1 MAFNCITPSVVF
13 QEVPNEISLCFSI
26 TGCKV
31 GCKGC
36 HSTEL
41 WHEDN
46 GLSLTNT
53 NFIHWLKKYQ
63 GLISCVVFFGG
74 EWQPNA
80 LIDKLLIAKSHGLK
94 TCLYSGEKHID
105 INISQHLNF
114 LKTGAWQEA
123 LGGLDSPITNQ
134 VFRDVISGKKLNHL
148 FIKTIDVNT
157 FNTNTDDAN
166 HSKTTLV
173 DTNSFKNSLKANA
186 LAISTFENSTFEPYQ
201 FTQGANNVA
210 A

>member
-1 MAFNCITPSVVF
+1 MLNYKNNTLYSFIMNFNCISPSIVF

-41 WHEDN
+41 WQEDY
-46 GLSLTNT
+46 GMKLTNI
-53 NFIHWLKKYQ
+53 NFTTWLNKYKS
-63 GLISCVVFFGG
+63 LISCVVFFGG
-74 EWQPNA
+74 EWQEAA
-80 LIDKLLIAKSHGLK
+80 LIEKLIIAKNHGLI
-94 TCLYSGEKHID
+94 TCLYSGQQHIN

-114 LKTGAWQEA
+114 LKTGAWRAE

-134 VFRDVISGKKLNHL
+134 TFRNVVTGEKLNHL
-148 FIKTIDVNT
+148 FVKTHMNE
-157 FNTNTDDAN
+157 N
-166 HSKTTLV
+166 
-173 DTNSFKNSLKANA
+173 NA
-186 LAISTFENSTFEPYQ
+186 S
-201 FTQGANNVA
+201 QGINNVA

>member
-1 MAFNCITPSVVF
+1 MEFNCISPSIVF

-41 WHEDN
+41 WQADY
-46 GLSLTNT
+46 GIQLTNI
-53 NFIHWLKKYQ
+53 NFINWLNKYKN
-63 GLISCVVFFGG
+63 LISCVVFFGG
-74 EWQPNA
+74 EWQEAA
-80 LIDKLLIAKSHGLK
+80 LIEKLIIAKNHGVK
-94 TCLYSGEKHID
+94 TCLYSGQEHIN

-114 LKTGAWQEA
+114 LKTGPWRTE

-134 VFRDVISGKKLNHL
+134 IFRNMTTGEKLNHL
-148 FIKTIDVNT
+148 FIK
-157 FNTNTDDAN
+157 N
-166 HSKTTLV
+166 HMNNNNVS
-173 DTNSFKNSLKANA
+173 
-186 LAISTFENSTFEPYQ
+186 
-201 FTQGANNVA
+201 QGINNVA

>member
-1 MAFNCITPSVVF
+1 MTFNCITPSVVF

-41 WHEDN
+41 WQEDN
-46 GLSLTNT
+46 GVLLTNT
-53 NFIHWLKKYQ
+53 NFTQWLKKYQ

-74 EWQPNA
+74 EWQANA
-80 LIDKLLIAKSHGLK
+80 LIEKLIIAKNHGLK

-114 LKTGAWQEA
+114 LKTGAWHET
-123 LGGLDSPITNQ
+123 LGGLDSPTTNQ
-134 VFRDVISGKKLNHL
+134 VFRNVISGEKLNHL
-148 FIKTIDVNT
+148 FNKAIDVNT
-157 FNTNTDDAN
+157 FKVNTVDAS
-166 HSKTTLV
+166 HSQTTILE
-173 DTNSFKNSLKANA
+173 TNSFKTNSLETSA
-186 LAISTFENSTFEPYQ
+186 FEISTFEPYQ

>member
-1 MAFNCITPSVVF
+1 MIFNCITPSVVF

-46 GLSLTNT
+46 GMSLSNT
-53 NFIHWLKKYQ
+53 SFTQWLKKYQ

-74 EWQPNA
+74 EWQPEA
-80 LIDKLLIAKSHGLK
+80 LIEKLLIAKNHGLK
-94 TCLYSGEKHID
+94 TCLYSGEKHVD

-114 LKTGAWQEA
+114 LKTGAWHET
-123 LGGLDSPITNQ
+123 LGGLDSPTTNQ
-134 VFRDVISGKKLNHL
+134 VFRDVISGEKLNHL
-148 FIKTIDVNT
+148 FIKAIDINTVDASHSQTTI
-157 FNTNTDDAN
+157 
-166 HSKTTLV
+166 LE
-173 DTNSFKNSLKANA
+173 TNSFKANA
-186 LAISTFENSTFEPYQ
+186 FEISTFEPYQ

>member
-1 MAFNCITPSVVF
+1 MNFNCITPSVVF

-46 GLSLTNT
+46 GIPLSNT
-53 NFIHWLKKYQ
+53 SFTQWLKKYQ

-80 LIDKLLIAKSHGLK
+80 LIEKLLIAKNHGLK
-94 TCLYSGEKHID
+94 TCLYSGEKHIN
-105 INISQHLNF
+105 IIISQHLNF
-114 LKTGAWQEA
+114 LKTGAWHET
-123 LGGLDSPITNQ
+123 LGGLDSPTTNQ

-148 FIKTIDVNT
+148 FNKAIDVNT
-157 FNTNTDDAN
+157 FKVNTVDAS
-166 HSKTTLV
+166 HSQTTILE
-173 DTNSFKNSLKANA
+173 TNSFKTNSLE
-186 LAISTFENSTFEPYQ
+186 ISAFKVSTFEPYQ

>member
-1 MAFNCITPSVVF
+1 MNFNCITPSVVF

-46 GLSLTNT
+46 GIRLSNT
-53 NFIHWLKKYQ
+53 SFTQWLKKYQ

-80 LIDKLLIAKSHGLK
+80 LIEKLLIAKNHGLK

-105 INISQHLNF
+105 ISISQHLNF
-114 LKTGAWQEA
+114 LKTGAWNQS
-123 LGGLDSPITNQ
+123 LGGLDSPTTNQ

-148 FIKTIDVNT
+148 FNKAIDVNT
-157 FNTNTDDAN
+157 VNTNTVDAN
-166 HSKTTLV
+166 HYQTTILE
-173 DTNSFKNSLKANA
+173 TNSFKTNSLEVSA
-186 LAISTFENSTFEPYQ
+186 FEISTFEPYQ
-201 FTQGANNVA
+201 FTQGANYVA

>member
-1 MAFNCITPSVVF
+1 MTFNCITPSIVF

-41 WHEDN
+41 WHEEN
-46 GLSLTNT
+46 GMSLTNI
-53 NFIHWLKKYQ
+53 NFTQWLKKYQ

-74 EWQPNA
+74 EWQA
-80 LIDKLLIAKSHGLK
+80 KVLIEKLIIAKNHGLK

-114 LKTGAWQEA
+114 LKTGAWHET
-123 LGGLDSPITNQ
+123 LGGLESATTNQ
-134 VFRDVISGKKLNHL
+134 VFRNAITGEKLNHL
-148 FIKTIDVNT
+148 FNDIKDAIDTNT
-157 FNTNTDDAN
+157 F
-166 HSKTTLV
+166 K
-173 DTNSFKNSLKANA
+173 
-186 LAISTFENSTFEPYQ
+186 PYQ
-201 FTQGANNVA
+201 FTQGTNNVA

>member
-1 MAFNCITPSVVF
+1 MVTGNEFNCLTPSIVF

-41 WHEDN
+41 WDERN
-46 GLSLTNT
+46 GITLNNA
-53 NFIHWLKKYQ
+53 NFTYWLKKYQ

-74 EWQPNA
+74 EWQPQA
-80 LIDKLLIAKSHGLK
+80 LIEKLIIAKNYNLK
-94 TCLYSGEKHID
+94 TCLYSGEEAGEKHID

-114 LKTGAWQEA
+114 LKTGKWQAE
-123 LGGLDSPITNQ
+123 LGGLDSITTNQ
-134 VFRDVISGKKLNHL
+134 IFRDLTTGEKLNHL
-148 FIKTIDVNT
+148 FIKNSNNNNT
-157 FNTNTDDAN
+157 L
-166 HSKTTLV
+166 S
-173 DTNSFKNSLKANA
+173 
-186 LAISTFENSTFEPYQ
+186 
-201 FTQGANNVA
+201 GADNVA

>member
-1 MAFNCITPSVVF
+1 MVF

-46 GLSLTNT
+46 GMSLTNT
-53 NFIHWLKKYQ
+53 NFTQWLEKYQ

-80 LIDKLLIAKSHGLK
+80 LIEKLLIAKNHGLK

-105 INISQHLNF
+105 ISISQHLNF
-114 LKTGAWQEA
+114 LKTGAWDQS
-123 LGGLDSPITNQ
+123 LGGLDSPTTNQ

-148 FIKTIDVNT
+148 FNKAIDVNT
-157 FNTNTDDAN
+157 FNADT
-166 HSKTTLV
+166 V
-173 DTNSFKNSLKANA
+173 DTNHTQTTLLEATPFKTNSLEVSAFE
-186 LAISTFENSTFEPYQ
+186 ISTFESYQ
-201 FTQGANNVA
+201 FTQGANYVA

>member
-1 MAFNCITPSVVF
+1 MDFNCIPPSVVF

-41 WHEDN
+41 WNEEN
-46 GLSLTNT
+46 GISLTKQV
-53 NFIHWLKKYQ
+53 FIQWLKKYK

-74 EWQPNA
+74 EWQPSA
-80 LIDKLLIAKSHGLK
+80 LIEKLLIAKNFGLK
-94 TCLYSGEKHID
+94 TCLYSGEKNID

-114 LKTGAWQEA
+114 LKTGKWQAE
-123 LGGLDSPITNQ
+123 LGGLDSITTNQ
-134 VFRDVISGKKLNHL
+134 VFRDLTTGEKLNHL
-148 FIKTIDVNT
+148 FTKNNIDT
-157 FNTNTDDAN
+157 QA
-166 HSKTTLV
+166 
-173 DTNSFKNSLKANA
+173 
-186 LAISTFENSTFEPYQ
+186 

>member
-1 MAFNCITPSVVF
+1 MTFNCITPSVVF

-41 WHEDN
+41 WHENN
-46 GLSLTNT
+46 GISLTNT
-53 NFIHWLKKYQ
+53 NFTLWLKKYQ

-74 EWQPNA
+74 EWQPKA
-80 LIDKLLIAKSHGLK
+80 LIEKLLIAKNHGLK

-105 INISQHLNF
+105 LNISQYLNF
-114 LKTGAWQEA
+114 LKTGAWHET
-123 LGGLDSPITNQ
+123 LGGLDSPTTNQ
-134 VFRDVISGKKLNHL
+134 VFRDVISGEKLNHL
-148 FIKTIDVNT
+148 FNKAIDMNT
-157 FNTNTDDAN
+157 FKVNAVDAS
-166 HSKTTLV
+166 HSQTTIL
-173 DTNSFKNSLKANA
+173 DTNSFKANA
-186 LAISTFENSTFEPYQ
+186 FEISTFEPYQ
-201 FTQGANNVA
+201 FNQGANNVA

>member
-1 MAFNCITPSVVF
+1 MNFNSITPCVVF

-41 WHEDN
+41 WYAKN
-46 GLSLTNT
+46 GISLTNQV
-53 NFIHWLKKYQ
+53 FMQWLKKYK

-80 LIDKLLIAKSHGLK
+80 LIEKLIIAKNFGLK
-94 TCLYSGEKHID
+94 TCLYSGEEAGEKHID
-105 INISQHLNF
+105 LRISQHLNF
-114 LKTGAWQEA
+114 LKTGKWQAE
-123 LGGLDSPITNQ
+123 LGGLDSTTTNQ
-134 VFRDVISGKKLNHL
+134 VFRDLITGEKLNHL
-148 FIKTIDVNT
+148 FTKNNIDAQA
-157 FNTNTDDAN
+157 FNSTNT
-166 HSKTTLV
+166 K
-173 DTNSFKNSLKANA
+173 
-186 LAISTFENSTFEPYQ
+186 
-201 FTQGANNVA
+201 GASNVA

>member
-1 MAFNCITPSVVF
+1 MTFNCITPSVVF

-46 GLSLTNT
+46 GIRLSNT
-53 NFIHWLKKYQ
+53 SFTQWLKKYQ

-80 LIDKLLIAKSHGLK
+80 LIEKLLIAKNHGLK

-105 INISQHLNF
+105 ISISQHLNF
-114 LKTGAWQEA
+114 LKTGAWNQS
-123 LGGLDSPITNQ
+123 LGSLDSPTTNQ

-148 FIKTIDVNT
+148 FNKAIDVNT
-157 FNTNTDDAN
+157 FNADTVDTNHDQ
-166 HSKTTLV
+166 TTLLE
-173 DTNSFKNSLKANA
+173 TNSFKTNSLEVSA
-186 LAISTFENSTFEPYQ
+186 FEISTFEPYQ
-201 FTQGANNVA
+201 FTQGANYVA